1 MKNKLVVFDLGG
13 VLVKNQGCQKVIS
26 WSTKIMTINEFNDL
40 WIKSNTV
47 REFEKGII
55 SAKMFTDQLITEFNL
70 VISPEELILEFTNFL
85 IGFYEG
91 TEVFLKELSKKY
103 TLATLSN
110 TNSIHWKRI
119 TTVFNLNKYIPNNF
133 PSHITGFVKPDRNAY
148 ENILKKMKSEP
159 DQVIFF
165 DDNIHNINTA
175 KEIVMKS
182 HQVDGISE
190 VIDIYRKNY
199 A

>member
-55 SAKMFTDQLITEFNL
+55 SEKIFAEQLITEFNL
-70 VISPEELILEFTNFL
+70 VISPEELILEFSNFL

-91 TEVFLKELSKKY
+91 TEVFLTELSKKY

-110 TNSIHWKRI
+110 TNSIHWERI
-119 TTVFNLNKYIPNNF
+119 TTTFNLNKYIPNNF
-133 PSHITGFVKPDRNAY
+133 PSHITGLVKPDRNAY
-148 ENILKKMKSEP
+148 ENILNKMKLEP
-159 DQVIFF
+159 EQAIFF
-165 DDNIHNINTA
+165 DDNIYNINTA
-175 KEIVMKS
+175 KEIGMKS
-182 HQVDGISE
+182 HQVDGISG
-190 VIDIYRKNY
+190 VIEIYNKNY

>member
-1 MKNKLVVFDLGG
+1 MENQLVIFDLGG
-13 VLVKNQGCQKVIS
+13 VLVKNQGCQKIIT
-26 WSTKIMTINEFNDL
+26 WSSRKMTINEFNDL
-40 WIKSNTV
+40 WIKSKTV